1 MDLIFIALAATIG
14 AVIAGLLGW
23 FGSGEVFNPRKFWP
37 TILRAV
43 IAGGI
48 VAVSYPLIQTL
59 GLWTGLIGAFLTGA
73 GVDVLGNRLAGSIV
87 ATSPTTTNS
96 PK

>member
-1 MDLIFIALAATIG
+1 MLIVFIAIAATIG
-14 AVIAGLLGW
+14 AVVAGLLGW

-73 GVDVLGNRLAGSIV
+73 GVDVLGNRLAGSIT
-87 ATSPTTTNS
+87 ATGPTTIS
-96 PK
+96 PPK

>member
-1 MDLIFIALAATIG
+1 MFIVFVALAATVG
-14 AVIAGLLGW
+14 AIVAGLLGW
-23 FGSGEVFNPRKFWP
+23 FGSGEKFNSRKFWP

-48 VAVSYPLIQTL
+48 VAVSYPLIETL

-73 GVDVLGNRLAGSIV
+73 GVDVLGNRLAGSIT
-87 ATSPTTTNS
+87 AGSTSTSP